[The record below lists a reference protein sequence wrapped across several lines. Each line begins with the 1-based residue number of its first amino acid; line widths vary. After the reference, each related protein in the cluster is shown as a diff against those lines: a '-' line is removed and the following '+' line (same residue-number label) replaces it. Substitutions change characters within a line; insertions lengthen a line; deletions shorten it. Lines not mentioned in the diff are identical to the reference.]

1 MKLILASI
9 VLLSSVQY
17 AHADMTIE
25 YNDVLNKEL
34 IIYSIKAKQLKFT
47 QSGQNR
53 INLFNQQKQEFIS
66 LDPESGQMSMINE
79 AVLEQRVSQLNQQ
92 RLKKLALVERDLSEK
107 LKTMTD
113 DEQKVGESL
122 VNLLKY
128 PEMYGEQTHLIL
140 KKTKTSKQVNNIN
153 CQVYRLYRV
162 NQRIKDVCIADKKA
176 LKISTPDYLTLR
188 NFLDF
193 NYTMQTR
200 IMIAMGN
207 TRFSLIDYKKQNLSG
222 IAIESIEYKDDKIF
236 QHQILNSINTETL
249 SSDDFTLP
257 VSVAKQ

>member
-17 AHADMTIE
+17 AYADMTIE

-34 IIYSIKAKQLKFT
+34 IIYSIKAKQLKFI

-66 LDPESGQMSMINE
+66 LDPASGQMSMINE

-92 RLKKLALVERDLSEK
+92 RLKKLALIEHDLAEK

-113 DEQKVGESL
+113 DEKKVGESL
-122 VNLLKY
+122 INLLKY
-128 PEMYGEQTHLIL
+128 PEMYGEHTHLIL
-140 KKTKTSKQVNNIN
+140 KKTKTSKKINNIN

-176 LKISTPDYLTLR
+176 LNVSTQDYLTLR
-188 NFLDF
+188 SFLDF

-200 IMIAMGN
+200 IMLARGN
-207 TRFSLIDYKKQNLSG
+207 TRFSLINYKKQNLSG
-222 IAIESIEYKDDKIF
+222 IAIESIEYKDNEII
-236 QHQILNSINTETL
+236 QHQILNSINTKTL
-249 SSDDFTLP
+249 PPGDFTLP
-257 VSVAKQ
+257 VSVSKK